1 MISVDEFFGYF
12 IQVWGK
18 KCEGIDV
25 GPEVGQWIG
34 SFLEKPDIKFKLLYH
49 EYSHKMSSRE
59 SHSPHLKP
67 LMPMAKEKDDVPLFA
82 DGFGYLL
89 TNEDSITHLNEKLKA
104 KNVNLIIDERRFRPN
119 ICVKGNMISIFHLLK
134 SFG

>member
-1 MISVDEFFGYF
+1 MKLIIISVDEFFGYF

-49 EYSHKMSSRE
+49 EYSHKISSRE

-67 LMPMAKEKDDVPLFA
+67 LMPMAKEKEDVPLFA
-82 DGFGYLL
+82 DGFG
-89 TNEDSITHLNEKLKA
+89 SQ
-104 KNVNLIIDERRFRPN
+104 
-119 ICVKGNMISIFHLLK
+119 
-134 SFG
+134 SFSP